1 MLEFLVSFFGGL
13 IAGSINTL
21 AGNGSAIVLIILT
34 DVVGLSPNVANGTNR
49 IGVLIQTVASGY
61 ELNKKH
67 NQELRNSKS
76 IIIVT
81 VLGALLGVFIASIIS
96 NEQFKQAYKFM
107 MLLMLIVI
115 LVKPSRWLK
124 SEKSL
129 PLFPAYISYPV
140 FFLVGV
146 YGGFIQMGVGIFLLA
161 ALVLLAGYTIMN
173 SNLVKAL
180 IVASYTVVVLIIFQI
195 KGLVDW
201 EAGIVIALSQGLGG
215 WLTAKYA
222 NNSVYVEKIA
232 YFLLV
237 LIVVFSVIYQFFFQ

>member
-34 DVVGLSPNVANGTNR
+34 DVAGLSPNVANGTNR
-49 IGVLIQTVASGY
+49 IGVLIQTLASGY

-201 EAGIVIALSQGLGG
+201 EAGIIIALSQGLGG

>member
-81 VLGALLGVFIASIIS
+81 VLGALLGVFIASVIS
-96 NEQFKQAYKFM
+96 NDQFKQAYKFM